1 MPDKEPTSEASMVRT
16 RDDGYR
22 WLATETVKTAFDD
35 YVEWLRKPNYD
46 RELEVIRS
54 YGDEIRSLY
63 YTIKRYKEWADETG
77 TEDVKDF
84 MRTVKARYKA
94 IYDTLEQ
101 NSPFNLM
108 PADAKLSYAYLSRKR
123 TVGARTLKSLLRAAY
138 TAQRSYGAYL
148 TRAMNANIS
157 RKAYGAQIERFVNSD
172 QFNLYTDGKLAPS
185 EFFKEARRQA
195 NE

>member
-1 MPDKEPTSEASMVRT
+1 MVRT

-35 YVEWLRKPNYD
+35 YVEWLKKPDYD

-63 YTIKRYKEWADETG
+63 YTIKRYKEWAEGTG
-77 TEDVKDF
+77 TEDAKDF

-94 IYDTLEQ
+94 IYDVLEQ

-123 TVGARTLKSLLRAAY
+123 TGNARTLKSLLRAAY

-157 RKAYGAQIERFVNSD
+157 RKAYGKQIERFVNSD
-172 QFNLYTDGKLAPS
+172 QFMLYMNGKFHPGL
-185 EFFKEARRQA
+185 FFSEARKRA
-195 NE
+195 KEG